1 MRRPV
6 QSQTLH
12 RYGTRNAPEEKD
24 GKKEDTRQKTAS
36 RRETERHKRWTAEED
51 MRMMRMRE
59 LKKSWYE
66 IRQAMPH
73 RTFNSLANRAR
84 RLSPPSPER
93 SDYWSAE
100 EMATL
105 MKLKAQ
111 NQPWLKIQKGL
122 PRHTL
127 VACQWRW
134 AVARRT
140 DQDQPREQERS
151 RPWTPAELER
161 LRHLK
166 QDLNNKHYAEFQTG
180 LQGRRLW
187 SKDEIVRLEKIGS
200 EGEGLAHWA
209 NAASQFPGRAIKTL
223 RNKWCVIREPGR
235 KDSKWSSEECAK
247 LVNLREQA
255 DSQSWQAIRD
265 EAFPNRTANALQRKY
280 GRLSRE
286 KPPSAS

>member
-1 MRRPV
+1 MK
-6 QSQTLH
+6 
-12 RYGTRNAPEEKD
+12 YGTRNAPEEKD

-36 RRETERHKRWTAEED
+36 RRGTERHKRWTAEED
-51 MRMMRMRE
+51 MRMMRMRG

-66 IRQAMPH
+66 IKQAMPH

-84 RLSPPSPER
+84 RLSPPSSKR
-93 SDYWSAE
+93 FDYWSAE
-100 EMATL
+100 ELATL

-111 NQPWLKIQKGL
+111 NQPWQKIQKEL

-166 QDLNNKHYAEFQTG
+166 QDLNVRFTDLPARLPGRTLSSIQNKYYVEFQTG
-180 LQGRRLW
+180 LQGRQLW
-187 SKDEIVRLEKIGS
+187 STDDIARLEKVGR
-200 EGEGLAHWA
+200 EGEGRDHWA
-209 NAASQFPGRAIKTL
+209 NAASQFPGRSIKTL
-223 RNKWCVIREPGR
+223 RNKWCVIREPDS
-235 KDSKWSSEECAK
+235 KDSRWSSKAC
-247 LVNLREQA
+247 
-255 DSQSWQAIRD
+255 
-265 EAFPNRTANALQRKY
+265 
-280 GRLSRE
+280 
-286 KPPSAS
+286 